1 MSDNNGSGALP
12 GNPAPGA
19 GEGGGTGGTWFDSI
33 PDAELKGFA
42 QTKGWKDPASVVD
55 GYRNLEKLVGVP
67 KERLLK
73 LPEKA
78 DDPAWSDVYAK
89 LGRPEKPEAY
99 EIPVPEGYGDPAFA
113 KGIAEVAHKHGLPKG
128 AVQALAEYNNQY
140 IAKLIEAD
148 TKERETKSA
157 AELQQ
162 LKGEW
167 GSRFDESAE
176 LARRASREFGVSE
189 DQAKAIEGAI
199 GTAGML
205 KLFNS
210 IGAKLGEPKGFDPG
224 SGEGGGGSG
233 FGMTPEAARSQIK
246 TLQGD
251 KDWVAKYLNGD
262 ATARSTMDRLS
273 RIASGG

>member
-1 MSDNNGSGALP
+1 MSDNSGSANA

-19 GEGGGTGGTWFDSI
+19 GDGGAPGGGTWYESI

-73 LPEKA
+73 LPEKS
-78 DDPAWSDVYAK
+78 DDPAWGDVYAR
-89 LGRPEKPEAY
+89 LGRPDKPEAY
-99 EIPVPEGYGDPAFA
+99 ELPVPEGYGDPEFV
-113 KGIAEVAHKHGLPKG
+113 KGIAEVMHKHGVPKG
-128 AVQALAEYNNQY
+128 AAQALAQFNNEYV
-140 IAKLIEAD
+140 AKLIEAD
-148 TKERETKSA
+148 TREREAKSQ

-167 GSRFDESAE
+167 GARFDEAAE

-189 DQAKAIEGAI
+189 DQAKALEGAL

-205 KLFNS
+205 KLFNK
-210 IGAKLGEPKGFDPG
+210 IGTKLGEPRSFDPG
-224 SGEGGGGSG
+224 SSDGGAG

-251 KDWVAKYLNGD
+251 QDFVKRYLSGD
-262 ATARSTMDRLS
+262 SEARSKMERLT
-273 RIASGG
+273 RIATGG

>member
-1 MSDNNGSGALP
+1 MSDNSGSANA

-19 GEGGGTGGTWFDSI
+19 GEGGGTGGTWYDSI
-33 PDAELKGFA
+33 SDAELKGFA

-73 LPEKA
+73 LPEKP
-78 DDPAWSDVYAK
+78 DDPAWGDVYAK
-89 LGRPEKPEAY
+89 LGRPDKPEAY

-128 AVQALAEYNNQY
+128 AVQALAQFNNDY

-167 GSRFDESAE
+167 GSRFDEASE
-176 LARRASREFGVSE
+176 LARRATREFGVS
-189 DQAKAIEGAI
+189 DGQAKAIEGAL

-205 KLFNS
+205 KLFNA
-210 IGAKLGEPKGFDPG
+210 IGTKLGEPKGFDPG
-224 SGEGGGGSG
+224 SGEGGAG

-246 TLQGD
+246 ALQGD
-251 KDWVAKYLNGD
+251 KDWVTKYLNGD
-262 ATARSTMDRLS
+262 ATARATMERLS
-273 RIASGG
+273 RVAAGG